1 MRKYQ
6 PQPLNAQHLED
17 AITCLN
23 LVYPKRTLL
32 VSKKWYFLAVKHDL
46 LDDCC
51 FNVVVSDK
59 MFNPLIPQLL

>member
-1 MRKYQ
+1 MRIYK
-6 PQPLNAQHLED
+6 PQMLNAQHLDD

-23 LVYPKRTLL
+23 LVYPNRTLL
-32 VSKKWYFLAVKHDL
+32 VSKKWYLKAVEHGY

-51 FNVVVSDK
+51 FNIVVSNK